1 MHHGGVK
8 KVIPPQ
14 HFPHRASGSST
25 VSPQAR
31 QRGGSR
37 MSTNPRPIRRNWV
50 NVAAAVIGTHHQ
62 SVFAFVNPHPQ
73 KGPGWP
79 PESSNS
85 TTLFDRRAWRL
96 HRERAARCGCVD
108 FLHVEVADRIV
119 DRLGDVGRQ
128 FRTVLDLGAHHGALS
143 RALAHRPGIE
153 RIVAVEPAIILTRRT
168 SAIPIAADPEL
179 LPFHDASFD
188 LAVSVL
194 ALHWVADL
202 PGTLIQLR
210 RTLKPDGLFVGAMLG
225 GATLTE
231 LRAALIES
239 ELIEEGGAS
248 PRVSPTADLGDAAA
262 LLQRAGFAMPVAD
275 ADTITVTYP
284 DALALMHDL
293 RAMGETN
300 ALSARRRTSLRR
312 STLAR
317 AVALYGERFGLP
329 GGRIPASF
337 EILFLTGWAPDA
349 SQPQPLRPGSAA
361 HRLADALGTVE
372 ILTGDP
378 TAPPDRRDRRGRQRS
393 K

>member
-1 MHHGGVK
+1 M
-8 KVIPPQ
+8 
-14 HFPHRASGSST
+14 ASGEFG
-25 VSPQAR
+25 A
-31 QRGGSR
+31 
-37 MSTNPRPIRRNWV
+37 
-50 NVAAAVIGTHHQ
+50 
-62 SVFAFVNPHPQ
+62 
-73 KGPGWP
+73 
-79 PESSNS
+79 

-119 DRLGDVGRQ
+119 DRLDDVGRQ
-128 FRTVLDLGAHHGALS
+128 FHTVLDLGAHHGALS

-153 RIVAVEPAIILTRRT
+153 RIVAVEPAIVLTGRT
-168 SAIPIAADPEL
+168 SAVPIAADPEL

-188 LAVSVL
+188 LAVSAL

-210 RTLKPDGLFVGAMLG
+210 RTLKPDGLFVGAMFG

-231 LRAALIES
+231 LRTVLIES

-329 GGRIPASF
+329 DGRIPASF

-378 TAPPDRRDRRGRQRS
+378 TAPPDRRDQRRRQQS